1 MHFESIEITCY
12 LLAYLKYYEFLSFLF
27 YFLAAVFI
35 SFTSIIAAQEVAS
48 INSNFHSKAW
58 DSQPVKI

>member
-1 MHFESIEITCY
+1 MHFESTKITCY

-48 INSNFHSKAW
+48 INSNFHSKA
-58 DSQPVKI
+58 